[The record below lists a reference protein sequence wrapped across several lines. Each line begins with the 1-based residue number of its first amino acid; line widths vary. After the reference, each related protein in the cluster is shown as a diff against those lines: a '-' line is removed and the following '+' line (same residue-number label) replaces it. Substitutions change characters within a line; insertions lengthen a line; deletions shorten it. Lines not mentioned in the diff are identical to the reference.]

1 MDHPLSQASVVFRIP
16 AEIWQQIFDLV
27 LSTWLLPGD
36 GYDLF
41 SDLKLFQDGCVSYQE
56 YRRVEIIR
64 KSLRAVCRRWY
75 QLLKATPVNIATT
88 NLELYVSPQCIDPS
102 DIRRLETYSDLLCQD
117 CCALNCGSRMV
128 EVKIRADDRDGC
140 TVKRD
145 RKVSS
150 WTQFT
155 DLSLMKRLQVF
166 VHWNIGDLHANSDL
180 TILTTIYMMPFLRA
194 LSAFTILTS
203 SVLSIPQALTHLQL
217 QCSLSTQHQQLRLPY
232 LKFLHLLMTN
242 DRSDQQKPNDESFGL
257 WTIPQLVTLRLSG
270 YITKERGEAIQ
281 KLILKVSH
289 TITNLILDFLVRR
302 SGQELHLSSLSVVLS
317 VLQSCPQLTTLGLCG
332 HSLVHER
339 ASHLTGF
346 SARPSHPQPGARSLF
361 ILVIDDFHQV
371 YYRKDRPRFMDD
383 VAGIFDLDGE
393 DEEYYASEEYII
405 DNLEN
410 SRALDLLL
418 GCPGAQYSP
427 WSLTRV
433 IIPCTWSQYVL
444 DAGEQHQPQLDNDYG
459 NLPTIAQAFFKY
471 FDGKNVAV
479 FDEEGVRVHNELD
492 RGTKLVGSSV

>member
-1 MDHPLSQASVVFRIP
+1 MNHQFKVVPSGFGACPVPRPSLFSGTSMDHPLSQASVVFRIP
-16 AEIWQQIFDLV
+16 VEIWQQIFDLV

-56 YRRVEIIR
+56 YRRVEHIR
-64 KSLRAVCRRWY
+64 NSLRAVCRRWY
-75 QLLKATPVNIATT
+75 QLLKAKPVNIATT

-117 CCALNCGSRMV
+117 CCALSCGSRML
-128 EVKIRADDRDGC
+128 EVGIRDDDRDGC

-145 RKVSS
+145 VKVSS
-150 WTQFT
+150 WARFT
-155 DLSLMKRLQVF
+155 DVSLMKRLQVF
-166 VHWNIGDLHANSDL
+166 VHEGIVDVHANPDL
-180 TILTTIYMMPFLRA
+180 TAASSSMPQIFAFADDVWQAGSAETKRFIVWIVDDTTTSHTTIKRVYREGRRR
-194 LSAFTILTS
+194 
-203 SVLSIPQALTHLQL
+203 V
-217 QCSLSTQHQQLRLPY
+217 
-232 LKFLHLLMTN
+232 
-242 DRSDQQKPNDESFGL
+242 
-257 WTIPQLVTLRLSG
+257 
-270 YITKERGEAIQ
+270 IQ

-289 TITNLILDFLVRR
+289 TITNLILDFFVRK
-302 SGQELHLSSLSVVLS
+302 SGQELHLSSLSVVHP
-317 VLQSCPQLTTLGLCG
+317 VLHSCPQLTTLGLCG

-346 SARPSHPQPGARSLF
+346 SARPSHPQPGERSLF

-371 YYRKDRPRFMDD
+371 YYRKDRPGFMDE
-383 VAGIFDLDGE
+383 VAGIFDLE
-393 DEEYYASEEYII
+393 DEDEKYYASEEYII

-444 DAGEQHQPQLDNDYG
+444 DAGEQHQPQLDSDFG

-471 FDGKNVAV
+471 FDGKNVEV